1 MTSEPPAP
9 GAPLEEDADE
19 GSERRWRRRW
29 SREVQGEE
37 AAESDV
43 EQPMTRRLA
52 AQWNTLA
59 QLRDERMAERR
70 ATRDPIEPIPHG
82 PSNTR
87 PAEVPWG
94 IDLAAAWGWR
104 LLVIAAA
111 GYLLLRGVA
120 FFAVLTMPLAIALL
134 LTALLSPL
142 VALLRRARV
151 PRSLASIISV
161 VGALGLVGA
170 LLTFAG
176 QQVASDANDLADSVV
191 RGLGDIRT
199 WLKDGPL
206 NASDSQINDA
216 IASVQNS
223 IQAQTADGGTV
234 QQVTELGAAL
244 GNVVAGFFIVVFAS
258 YFFLYDGGRIWGWV
272 VRLAPRGAR
281 RRMDSSGRIAW
292 ISLTQF
298 VRATVLVALVDS
310 LGVMLVALLLG
321 VPLVL
326 ALGVLV
332 FLGAFV
338 PLVGA
343 TVAGSVAV
351 LVALVDQGPVD
362 ALLMLGGVILVQ
374 QIESHLLQPF
384 LMGRFVSVHPLGV
397 ILALGAGIVVGGV
410 AGALVA
416 VPLAA
421 ALNAVVLHLAGAGPS
436 PPGLAAPPP
445 DDPLEAVVRQ
455 ADHDAPLAS
464 DPRSSARTDRSG
476 DDDD

>member
-1 MTSEPPAP
+1 MTSETPAP
-9 GAPLEEDADE
+9 GAPAAEGSDE

-29 SREVQGEE
+29 SREVEGGDAVEPG
-37 AAESDV
+37 AE
-43 EQPMTRRLA
+43 PPITRRLA
-52 AQWNTLA
+52 SQWATLS
-59 QLRDERMAERR
+59 QLRDERLAERR
-70 ATRDPIEPIPHG
+70 AAPEPIPHG

-111 GYLLLRGVA
+111 GYVLLRGLA

-142 VALLRRARV
+142 VALMRRAHV
-151 PRSLASIISV
+151 PRSLAAIVTV
-161 VGALGLVGA
+161 VGALGVVGA

-176 QQVASDANDLADSVV
+176 QQVANDANDLATSVV
-191 RGLGDIRT
+191 SGLEDIRT

-206 NASDSQINDA
+206 NASESQINDA
-216 IASVQNS
+216 IKSVQDS
-223 IQAQTADGGTV
+223 IQAQTAEGGTV
-234 QQVTELGAAL
+234 QQVTEIGAAL
-244 GNVVAGFFIVVFAS
+244 GNVVAGFFIILFAS
-258 YFFLYDGGRIWGWV
+258 YFFLYDGGRIWAWV

-310 LGVMLVALLLG
+310 VGVMVVALLLG

-421 ALNAVVLHLAGAGPS
+421 ALNAVVLHLAGGGPDVPGS
-436 PPGLAAPPP
+436 PAPPDGGPP
-445 DDPLEAVVRQ
+445 DEQELEAVV
-455 ADHDAPLAS
+455 DKLDDDAPLAS
-464 DPRSSARTDRSG
+464 DPRKGRG
-476 DDDD
+476 D

>member
-1 MTSEPPAP
+1 MTSEPPTP
-9 GAPLEEDADE
+9 GAPVVEGGDE

-29 SREVQGEE
+29 SREVEGSGDAEPGAE
-37 AAESDV
+37 A
-43 EQPMTRRLA
+43 PITRRLA
-52 AQWNTLA
+52 GQWSTLS

-70 ATRDPIEPIPHG
+70 AAPAPITHG

-111 GYLLLRGVA
+111 GYLLLRGLA

-142 VALLRRARV
+142 VALLRRAHV
-151 PRSLASIISV
+151 PRSLASIVTVI
-161 VGALGLVGA
+161 GALGVVGA

-176 QQVASDANDLADSVV
+176 QQVANDAQDLATSVV
-191 RGLGDIRT
+191 AGLDDIRT

-216 IASVQNS
+216 IKSVQDGV
-223 IQAQTADGGTV
+223 QAQTADDGV
-234 QQVTELGAAL
+234 VRQVTEIGAAL
-244 GNVVAGFFIVVFAS
+244 GNVVAGFFIVLFAS
-258 YFFLYDGGRIWGWV
+258 YFFLYDGGRIWAWV

-310 LGVMLVALLLG
+310 IGVMTVALLLG

-421 ALNAVVLHLAGAGPS
+421 ALNAVVLHLAGGGPDVPGS
-436 PPGLAAPPP
+436 PAPPDEGPP
-445 DDPLEAVVRQ
+445 DEQELEAVVEKV
-455 ADHDAPLAS
+455 DDEAPLAS
-464 DPRSSARTDRSG
+464 DPRKGR
-476 DDDD
+476 DD